1 MKLETELVK
10 LIETLKIPIDS
21 IHAINQEFVLLLGG
35 YQIGVVPYFIVKN
48 EIHFE
53 TAEKVLNYINW
64 SYIFNKYR
72 NEITAKIGGYLN
84 LEVDSVNVI
93 NLNFRRLQVENK
105 NNSGTFSFFYCEF
118 IGDEWQVFIENK
130 D

>member
-84 LEVDSVNVI
+84 L
-93 NLNFRRLQVENK
+93 
-105 NNSGTFSFFYCEF
+105 
-118 IGDEWQVFIENK
+118 
-130 D
+130 

>member
-10 LIETLKIPIDS
+10 LIETLKIPIDN
-21 IHAINQEFVLLLGG
+21 IHAINQEFVLHLGG
-35 YQIGVVPYFIVKN
+35 YRIGVVPYFTEEN

-53 TAEKVLNYINW
+53 TDEKVFNYLDW

-72 NEITAKIGGYLN
+72 NEITAEIVGHLN
-84 LEVDSVNVI
+84 LEADSINVSL
-93 NLNFRRLQVENK
+93 LNFRRLKVENK